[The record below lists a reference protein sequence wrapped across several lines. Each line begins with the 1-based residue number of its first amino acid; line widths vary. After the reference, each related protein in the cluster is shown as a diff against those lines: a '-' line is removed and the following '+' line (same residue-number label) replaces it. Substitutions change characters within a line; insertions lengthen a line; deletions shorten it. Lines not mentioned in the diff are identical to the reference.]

1 MAEIFDRFITLSY
14 VSCISITFSIIALGV
29 IFKKH
34 RQLKS
39 PCAHVGLASIGIL
52 SAVSSREP
60 LIDRFVDESAVKFT
74 YVASKKK
81 KEKSTEQQL
90 YILNRTNIRSV
101 ILFTPWETHGII
113 KTSALFCVLASFLAL
128 RVFIILRCVRRKI
141 TMGVIH
147 SIYYSNYLNAGADLS
162 ARLSHCADVTSVN

>member
-1 MAEIFDRFITLSY
+1 M
-14 VSCISITFSIIALGV
+14 
-29 IFKKH
+29 
-34 RQLKS
+34 
-39 PCAHVGLASIGIL
+39 GLASIGIL

-74 YVASKKK
+74 YVASKERKK
-81 KEKSTEQQL
+81 HEQQL

-113 KTSALFCVLASFLAL
+113 KASALFCVLASFLAL

-141 TMGVIH
+141 TMAVIH
-147 SIYYSNYLNAGADLS
+147 SIYYSNYLNAGSDLS